1 MYTARVEL
9 VYTQGMKN
17 MLSLDTPITAIIS
30 AMGKPKRA
38 RRAPQYRP
46 ESRLPARVGRQIRTS
61 ADVFAEMEDLRSA
74 DREHFVAFDLNVRNR
89 IIARR
94 VISIGSAVGCDA
106 HPREVFKNAILNGAC
121 AIILSHNHP
130 SGEPT
135 PSRADIDLT
144 AKLREVGELMGITIL
159 DHVIVAAEGF
169 VSLSERGWK

>member
-1 MYTARVEL
+1 MNAPAT
-9 VYTQGMKN
+9 
-17 MLSLDTPITAIIS
+17 LSLDTPIARVID

-38 RRAPQYRP
+38 RRAPTYRP
-46 ESRLPARVGRQIRTS
+46 ESRIPARVGKQIRS
-61 ADVFAEMEDLRSA
+61 AGDVFAEMDDLRAA

-121 AIILSHNHP
+121 AMILSHNHP

-144 AKLREVGELMGITIL
+144 ARLREAGELLGITIL
-159 DHVIVAAEGF
+159 DHVVVAAEGF